1 MNEIT
6 YQVSEGLMTRIWCF
20 TPKIR
25 ISPNPKC
32 FMLEEKNFIF
42 GNKSKLNTSTES
54 SKRAPRVLCME
65 YVPGTV
71 HVLALAVCSFPRRK
85 VRLKENT

>member
-6 YQVSEGLMTRIWCF
+6 YQVSEGLMTRTWCF
-20 TPKIR
+20 TPNIR

-42 GNKSKLNTSTES
+42 GDKSKLNMSIES
-54 SKRAPRVLCME
+54 SKRALCMK

-71 HVLALAVCSFPRRK
+71 HILAHAVCIFPGRK
-85 VRLKENT
+85 VRLKENK